1 MADGSYTRGYLM
13 TNIAKA
19 IVRLREERR
28 DAQNQVQKLGEAI
41 SVLEKLTRGSGS
53 TIHAVATHRVKRVL
67 SAAGRRRISLAQK
80 ARWAK
85 IRQMKKAA

>member
-1 MADGSYTRGYLM
+1 MADGKLPEGELM

-19 IVRLREERR
+19 IDRLREERR

-41 SVLEKLTRGSGS
+41 SVLEKLSRGSGS
-53 TIHAVATHRVKRVL
+53 MHAVAPYRAKRVL

-85 IRQMKKAA
+85 IRQTKKAA

>member
-1 MADGSYTRGYLM
+1 M
-13 TNIAKA
+13 TNIVKA
-19 IVRLREERR
+19 LVRLREERR

-41 SVLEKLTRGSGS
+41 SVLEKLTRGAGS
-53 TIHAVATHRVKRVL
+53 TIHAGTLHRAKRVL

-85 IRQMKKAA
+85 IRQAKKAA